1 MLTAVVGTLSAA
13 PPLYQGRSVS
23 RSCSG
28 AVPLRVGGS
37 HTIHVVVIRRI
48 AALAGALVLA
58 WVSLS
63 IGTQASKGIG
73 GGAALLL
80 GVLACRNAPNA
91 VFVLAAL
98 APLGAALAIAA
109 GARSSWTLLLL
120 LGTLTGWAFRS
131 VLSPVAS
138 PDRRFEVWTLTLAG
152 VVVSSGVSL
161 WAGGVLAEVP
171 RFGEFVQATLAIG
184 QQARRPGSAI
194 HASITLAAGV
204 LTALFVAE
212 TCRRHPA
219 VVPPAVRLL
228 LVGTAAVAAFS
239 IYRLGELALRGHLS
253 LAETIALTGTTRISP
268 LIADVNAAG
277 SLFLLAVPI
286 AVEWCFERSRR
297 IAGLVSLVLLVVG
310 AWLAGSR
317 VALALLVPATLL
329 LLVLRAPR
337 DRRRWAAAALGA
349 LVGLAVLLGPSARHI
364 GASTAWTVRRDMA
377 IVTARMLQANPL
389 FGVGIAQ
396 FSEASTS
403 FMPPSLRALYE
414 RENAHNQFFQFAGEL
429 GVPGL
434 LGLLA
439 VVWLAV
445 LPAMRRPPPGGA
457 GLTAGLVAFVVTW
470 LGQHPLMEIH
480 VGSAFWVAAGLQRG
494 RGPAECTA
502 TSRKRWLPVVVLVA
516 LVATIPVQAVLRA
529 RAIDLA
535 GRIVG
540 ASPERDDPEG
550 GPRFRSIGRRATI
563 YLPRER
569 RTCTLLLRTRGI
581 RDEAPVLLEI
591 DGAALGRFGVARGQ
605 WRNVEIALPPK
616 PSAGLRHFRLD
627 LSWTPPESRGR
638 TALDLARITCR

>member
-1 MLTAVVGTLSAA
+1 M
-13 PPLYQGRSVS
+13 
-23 RSCSG
+23 
-28 AVPLRVGGS
+28 
-37 HTIHVVVIRRI
+37 
-48 AALAGALVLA
+48 LA

-63 IGTQASKGIG
+63 IGMHASKAIG

-80 GVLACRNAPNA
+80 GVLAYRSAPNA

-98 APLGAALAIAA
+98 VPLGAALAIAA
-109 GARSSWTLLLL
+109 GARSSWTALLL
-120 LGTLTGWAFRS
+120 LGALTGWGFRS

-138 PDRRFEVWTLTLAG
+138 PDRRFEFWTLTLAG
-152 VVVSSGVSL
+152 VVVTSGVSL

-228 LVGTAAVAAFS
+228 LVGTAAVAVFS

-277 SLFLLAVPI
+277 SLFLLGVPI
-286 AVEWCFERSRR
+286 AVEWCFDRSHR
-297 IAGLVSLVLLVVG
+297 IAGLVCLVLLVVG

-317 VALALLVPATLL
+317 VALALLLPSTLL

-337 DRRRWAAAALGA
+337 DRRRWAVAALGA

-377 IVTARMLQANPL
+377 IVTARMLHANPL
-389 FGVGIAQ
+389 FGVGIGR

-439 VVWLAV
+439 VVGLAV
-445 LPAMRRPPPGGA
+445 LPAMRRPPHLGGA
-457 GLTAGLVAFVVTW
+457 GLTAGLVVFVVTW

-502 TSRKRWLPVVVLVA
+502 TSRKRWLPVAVLVA

-529 RAIDLA
+529 RTIDLT

-550 GPRFRSIGRRATI
+550 GPRFRSIGRRATV
-563 YLPRER
+563 YLPRDR
-569 RTCTLLLRTRGI
+569 RTCALLLRTRGI

-591 DGAALGRFGVARGQ
+591 DGAALGRFNVARGQ

-616 PSAGLRHFRLD
+616 PSAGLRHLRLD
-627 LSWTPPESRGR
+627 LSWTPPEGRGR